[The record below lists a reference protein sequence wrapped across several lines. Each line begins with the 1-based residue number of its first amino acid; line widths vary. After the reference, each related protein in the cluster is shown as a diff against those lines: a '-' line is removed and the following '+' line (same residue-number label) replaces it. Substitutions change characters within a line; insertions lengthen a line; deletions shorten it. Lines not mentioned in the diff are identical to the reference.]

1 MALHFC
7 ITLKNYVVYTKIFTN
22 GIYNVWSLLQK
33 NLGKKWIKVYMKDN
47 DPKVKITEARWQVK
61 GIHYT
66 LLFSFVHTWNF
77 KKILSLLMKILIT
90 CGLCAAL
97 INTYMNTQ
105 IIIILLHTT
114 TSCRLFGR
122 LTVEMPWNGRWEKS
136 IFCKGPPT
144 LWLRVKDT
152 FRFEKLLGAGEIFIV
167 WTSPLALFISSL

>member
-1 MALHFC
+1 MAPRRKLLKPDGRSKELIILFC
-7 ITLKNYVVYTKIFTN
+7 LVLYILEILKFLVC
-22 GIYNVWSLLQK
+22 L
-33 NLGKKWIKVYMKDN
+33 
-47 DPKVKITEARWQVK
+47 R
-61 GIHYT
+61 
-66 LLFSFVHTWNF
+66 
-77 KKILSLLMKILIT
+77 KILIT
-90 CGLCAAL
+90 YGLCAAL

-152 FRFEKLLGAGEIFIV
+152 FRFDKLLGAGEIFIV